1 MDLDTLRLA
10 LDVRRH
16 GGFASVARHN
26 GEEPSQISR
35 AISALEAELGFRLF
49 QRTTRRFSV
58 TEAGEAYLQRVE
70 PLLEGLDDA
79 GHEAQALTAGPMG
92 VLRITASVAF
102 GARRL
107 VPLMGD
113 FQDLHPKVSVELVL
127 TDTTIDL
134 VAERIDLAI
143 RLSPSF
149 AGDLI
154 GVRLLPTRYRV
165 CATPDWAR
173 AAPPLRQPSDISEAS
188 CLLFDLH
195 DYRRR
200 WKFRGVDGR
209 VETCPVSGR
218 LVISSAY
225 ALYEAVKQGLGPA
238 LLPSWLIDED
248 LSAGRLIDLF
258 PNHEVAATDFDTAA
272 WLLYPSR
279 AYLPSKTRAMI
290 DFLKERLGAAA

>member
-1 MDLDTLRLA
+1 MDLEALRLA
-10 LDVRRH
+10 LNVRRH
-16 GGFASVARHN
+16 GGFAAVARLN
-26 GEEPSQISR
+26 DEEPSQVSR

-58 TEAGEAYLQRVE
+58 TEAGEAYLQRIE

-79 GHEAQALTAGPMG
+79 SHAAQALTAGPMG
-92 VLRITASVAF
+92 VLRVTASVAF

-107 VPLMGD
+107 VPLMGA
-113 FQDLHPKVSVELVL
+113 FQDLYPKVSVELVL
-127 TDTTIDL
+127 TDATVDL
-134 VAERIDLAI
+134 VAGGMDLAV

-173 AAPPLRQPSDISEAS
+173 AKPPLRQPSDISEAS

-200 WKFRGVDGR
+200 WKFRGADGQ

-248 LSAGRLIDLF
+248 LTYGALIDLF
-258 PNHEVAATDFDTAA
+258 PDHDVAATDFDTSA

-279 AYLPSKTRAMI
+279 AFLPSTTRAMI
-290 DFLKERLGAAA
+290 DFLKERLGAAG